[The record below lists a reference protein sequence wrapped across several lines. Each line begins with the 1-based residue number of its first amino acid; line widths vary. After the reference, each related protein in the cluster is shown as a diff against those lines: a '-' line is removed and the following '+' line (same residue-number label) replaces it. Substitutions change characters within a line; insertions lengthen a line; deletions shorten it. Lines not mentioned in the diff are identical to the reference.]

1 MIRIVVCDTG
11 PLLHLGEA
19 NIIHLLQMAGEIIIP
34 FVVAEEFKRNTSDIK
49 LPEWVTIKELDE
61 QYQKTVLEW
70 RKQIDEGEAAA
81 IALTMQMEADWLLT
95 DDAIARQFGE
105 SVGLEIHGSIGLLLW
120 AAAVGH
126 IESENEALNGLNA
139 LVNSSLWISDRV
151 VNQARKAIHTLYSG

>member
-126 IESENEALNGLNA
+126 IESENEAMDALNA
-139 LVNSSLWISDRV
+139 LINSSLWISDRV